1 MAQVLVRQ
9 VEDGVVDSL
18 KRKAAARGTSLE
30 GFVRDMM
37 TREAQETRAD
47 IVARLRARLA
57 EQPAQTSDSTALLRA
72 SRDSAEEMEGDRAA

>member
-9 VEDGVVDSL
+9 IEEAVVDSL

-30 GFVRDMM
+30 GLVRDLL
-37 TREAQETRAD
+37 TREAQESRAE

-57 EQPAQTSDSTALLRA
+57 EQPVPTSDSTALLRA
-72 SRDSAEEMEGDRAA
+72 RRDGEDEMDGDDLP

>member
-1 MAQVLVRQ
+1 
-9 VEDGVVDSL
+9 
-18 KRKAAARGTSLE
+18 
-30 GFVRDMM
+30 MM